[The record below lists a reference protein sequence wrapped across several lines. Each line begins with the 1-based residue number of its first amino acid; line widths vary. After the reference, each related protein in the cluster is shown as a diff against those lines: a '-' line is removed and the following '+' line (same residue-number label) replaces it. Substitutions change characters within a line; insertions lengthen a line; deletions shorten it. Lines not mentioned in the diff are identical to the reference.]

1 MAACVK
7 SNKEDQSPSLYNLI
21 LNGCNL
27 RAQQLEVLSIGIR
40 KPNSSIKQLSL
51 RGNKILSQGALSI
64 GVMLRDYD
72 PSEITNG
79 LERLLVDDNDLSQGG
94 VQYIAQALRRNQSL
108 RHLSMCECKMD
119 TRDFVLLCEAL
130 KYNQFLE
137 RLDIG
142 YNTLCSP
149 NSNGVSNNFRKEAE
163 SVDCVLIDLCVKTS
177 SECE

>member
-1 MAACVK
+1 MLAACVK
-7 SNKEDQSPSLYNLI
+7 CNKQDQSPSLYNLI

-27 RAQQLEVLSIGIR
+27 RAAQLEVLSVGIR

-51 RGNKILSQGALSI
+51 RGNKILSQGALAI

-72 PSEITNG
+72 QSETVNG
-79 LERLLVDDNDLSQGG
+79 LERLLLDDNDLSQGG

-108 RHLSMCECKMD
+108 RHLSMCECKID
-119 TRDFVLLCEAL
+119 AKDFALVCEAL

-142 YNTLCSP
+142 YNPLCSP
-149 NSNGVSNNFRKEAE
+149 NPNGVSTA
-163 SVDCVLIDLCVKTS
+163 DLLFL
-177 SECE
+177 